1 MNFQLN
7 GPLDRWRCTWRLANY
22 ETNGQQLKFFFS
34 DQTKGFWI
42 AIKFPLPPL
51 GGLGLIFR
59 RNKRRDGAICASQVA
74 EFGESNEIQK
84 LEGISFQSEDI
95 FFMETSG
102 TAHLEHADESAPL
115 TLEPLIGRRKK
126 FEW

>member
-1 MNFQLN
+1 MRTLFSLKVLNFVRFRSN
-7 GPLDRWRCTWRLANY
+7 KC
-22 ETNGQQLKFFFS
+22 
-34 DQTKGFWI
+34 GF
-42 AIKFPLPPL
+42 
-51 GGLGLIFR
+51 IFR

-74 EFGESNEIQK
+74 EFGEWNEIQK

-126 FEW
+126 IERERKEKVSDWVNRFKYSDLW